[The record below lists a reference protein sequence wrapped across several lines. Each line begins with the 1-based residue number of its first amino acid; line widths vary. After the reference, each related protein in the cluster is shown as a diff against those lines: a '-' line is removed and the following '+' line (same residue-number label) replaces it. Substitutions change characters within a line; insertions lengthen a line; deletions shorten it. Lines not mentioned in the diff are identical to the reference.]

1 MRWCTDTAD
10 RHYLI
15 TLHPDYAGTLI
26 LASGA
31 SGHGFKMLPTIGKYV
46 ADLIE
51 GKKLQSLFQE
61 AWRWR
66 PEMSGGRTVSD
77 DSRPGKGGDLN
88 DAEQD
93 GWKSAA
99 VPKD

>member
-1 MRWCTDTAD
+1 MCWCTDTAD

-15 TLHPDYAGTLI
+15 TGHPNYRDTLV

-31 SGHGFKMLPTIGKYV
+31 SGHGFIMLPIIGKYV
-46 ADLIE
+46 TDLVE
-51 GKKLQSLFQE
+51 GKELEPVLHE

-66 PEMSGGRTVSD
+66 PETSGGGRPAD

-88 DAEQD
+88 DPEQD
-93 GWKSAA
+93 GWKSK
-99 VPKD
+99 P

>member
-1 MRWCTDTAD
+1 MITA
-10 RHYLI
+10 
-15 TLHPDYAGTLI
+15 HPEYADTLI
-26 LASGA
+26 LATGA
-31 SGHGFKMLPTIGKYV
+31 SGHGFKMLPTIGQYV

-51 GKKLQSLFQE
+51 GKRLPFLLGE

-66 PEMSGGRTVSD
+66 PELNGDQTLAD

-93 GWKSAA
+93 GWRLG
-99 VPKD
+99 VILYLYYHL